1 MDDDG
6 KIAAVVVDWI
16 YIGVIRMKQDEALQI
31 IVDEQLKF
39 YNWFHEHK
47 VRPNEVLIEKLG
59 EKWCVSAADERA
71 CIAETSRTYFDNEE
85 DALERFIKLVRLE
98 KIYIC

>member
-1 MDDDG
+1 M
-6 KIAAVVVDWI
+6 
-16 YIGVIRMKQDEALQI
+16 L
-31 IVDEQLKF
+31 
-39 YNWFHEHK
+39 
-47 VRPNEVLIEKLG
+47 EKLG

-71 CIAETSRTYFDNEE
+71 CIVETSRTYFDNEE

>member
-16 YIGVIRMKQDEALQI
+16 YIGVIRMKKDEALQI
-31 IVDEQLKF
+31 IVDEQLKY
-39 YNWFHEHK
+39 YNWFRAHR
-47 VRPNEVLIEKLG
+47 VRPYEVLIEKSG
-59 EKWCVSAADERA
+59 EKWCVSVADERA